1 MLQED
6 QFAPRHIG
14 ARHSE
19 IKALL
24 EYIGF
29 KSVAQF
35 TQSIVP
41 PNIRRKGMNLP
52 DALTESQ
59 ALAEIRAIAQQ
70 NKPLRSLIGQG
81 YYATRTP
88 SVILRNVLENPAWYT
103 AYTPYQPEISQG
115 RLEAMLN
122 FQTMICDLTAMDIAN
137 ASLLDE
143 ATAAAEAMTL
153 AKRHYK
159 GTSKTFVI
167 DHGVHPQT
175 IDVLLTR
182 ARYQDIDIIVADC
195 YELAEEIDDCFGVL
209 LQYPCTQGC
218 VATKEEISELAD
230 NLHSR
235 GATLSVA
242 CDLLSLTLINPPGE
256 MGADIVIGSAQQFGV
271 PLGYGGPHAAFM
283 AVRDALK
290 RQMPGRLVGVSVD
303 SRGKAAYRLAL
314 QTREQHIR
322 REKATSNICTAQALL
337 AVMASSYAVY
347 HGPQRLKQIAE
358 RVHKLTTQIAQA
370 LEQAGLKNRYRHY
383 FRTLIYEFDSIED
396 AELVMQRGL
405 SAGINFRRHS
415 PTEVGF
421 SLDECSSEM
430 EAAVIIECFSNIE
443 LSTLPEASPSV
454 LPRAFRR
461 SSEYLSHPVFNC
473 YHSETEMMRYLRRLA
488 DYDLALDRS
497 MIPLG
502 SCTMKLNAASEMM
515 PITWREFS
523 DIHPF
528 APKDQAA
535 GYHQIFQELENWLA
549 EITGYDAVSLQPNSG
564 AQGEYA
570 GLLAIREYHKSRGEE
585 RNICLIPAS
594 AHGTNPASAHLAGL
608 DVVVVKCRDNGDV
621 DIEDLRAKLQEHGT
635 NTACIMVTYPST
647 HGVFEAQI
655 CEICEAAHAVGAQ
668 VYLDGANFNAQVGLA
683 APGLYGAD
691 VSHLNLHKTFAIPH
705 GGGGPGVGPVAVK
718 AHLKPFLPSH
728 SVIATGHGGLAVS
741 AAPHGSALI
750 TLISW
755 MYIRMMGSVELTAAT
770 ASAMINANYIA
781 KRLGEAYPVLYSD
794 ANGYVA
800 HECILDMRGFKD
812 SAGIQVDDIAKRLI
826 DYGFHAPTMS
836 FPVPGTLMIEPTESE
851 SKAELDRFCDAMLAI
866 REEIRQIE
874 NGDLPQDDNP
884 LKNAPHTLAD
894 LVDDWT
900 HPYDRKTAVFPLPD
914 MNPAKY
920 FAPVNRIDNAH
931 GDRQLFCSCPPWKD
945 DDSSN

>member
-195 YELAEEIDDCFGVL
+195 YELTKEIDNCFGVL
-209 LQYPCTQGC
+209 LQYPCTQGR

-383 FRTLIYEFDSIED
+383 FRTLIYEFGSIED

-415 PTEVGF
+415 STEVGF

-535 GYHQIFQELENWLA
+535 GYHQIFQELESWLA

-608 DVVVVKCRDNGDV
+608 DVVVIKCRDNGDV
-621 DIEDLRAKLQEHGT
+621 DIDDLRAKLDEHGS
-635 NTACIMVTYPST
+635 NTACIMITYPST
-647 HGVFEAQI
+647 HGVFEAHIGDI
-655 CEICEAAHAVGAQ
+655 CELVHAVGAQ

-718 AHLKPFLPSH
+718 AHLKPFLPSR
-728 SVIATGHGGLAVS
+728 SVIATGDGGLAVS